1 MADLYPSSE
10 YHLRLST
17 VTPDDDNSLHK
28 DEEIIITYVMMQYLP
43 KIAVQLEHALYNSST
58 PIEPVPYGDD
68 EIILIDHHNELIRF
82 TIRRKDDNETM
93 NTTRF
98 YITKEEAIDLIK
110 KIYEVYDEECD
121 IF

>member
-1 MADLYPSSE
+1 MANLYPSCE

-17 VTPDDDNSLHK
+17 VKPDDDNSLHQNE
-28 DEEIIITYVMMQYLP
+28 DIVITYVMMQYLP
-43 KIAVQLEHALYNSST
+43 KIAVQLEYALYNSST

-68 EIILIDHHNELIRF
+68 KIILIEHHNELIRL

-98 YITKEEAIDLIK
+98 YITKKEAVDLIK

-121 IF
+121 VF

>member
-17 VTPDDDNSLHK
+17 VTPDDNNLLHQNG
-28 DEEIIITYVMMQYLP
+28 DVLIPYVMMQYLP
-43 KIAVQLEHALYNSST
+43 KISVQLEYALYNSST

-68 EIILIDHHNELIRF
+68 EIILIEHHNGLVRF
-82 TIRRKDDNETM
+82 TIRRKYDNETM